1 MKKTILI
8 STIIVSVLVLFLTTN
23 CKKEEPAT
31 LAVVSTTSATNATAT
46 TATSGGNI
54 TSDGGATIT
63 VRGVCWSTTANP
75 TTSSSKTTDGVG
87 IGQFVS
93 EITGLTAGLT
103 YYVRAY
109 ATNSVGTA
117 YGNDITFST
126 LGQAPTCVTQPA
138 TDVAGTVATL
148 NGDVN
153 ANHLTTIVTF
163 EYGTTTSYGQTV
175 TATQSPVTGSSNTNV
190 SANITGLIEGTIY
203 HFRVNAVNSLGT
215 IYGSDVTLTTTP
227 LTTVTDIDGNSYNSI
242 RIGTQVWMK
251 ENLKTTKY
259 SDGTLIPN
267 IQGNAEWAALTTGA
281 YCDYSNTP
289 SNSTTYGRLYN
300 WYAVDNNAGTKV
312 ASNGGKN
319 VCPTGWH
326 VPTDAEWTTLTNY
339 LTNNGYGYEGSG
351 SDIGKSMAST
361 SGWTTYGTAGTV
373 GNDQVSNNS
382 SGFTAL
388 PSGYRGYGGSY
399 FDVGHGGGW
408 WSSTEY
414 STTWAYY
421 RFMFYDSD
429 YVGRTNEPKHVGF
442 SVRCLRD

>member
-8 STIIVSVLVLFLTTN
+8 YPIIVSVLVLFLTTN

-75 TTSSSKTTDGVG
+75 TTSGSKTTDGVG

-103 YYVRAY
+103 YHVRAY

-117 YGNDITFST
+117 FGTDITFST
-126 LGQAPTCVTQPA
+126 SGQAPTSVTQPA
-138 TDVAGTVATL
+138 TNVSGTVATL
-148 NGDVN
+148 NGAVN
-153 ANHLTTIVTF
+153 ANYLTTIVTF

-190 SANITGLIEGTIY
+190 SASITGLIEGTIY
-203 HFRVNAVNSLGT
+203 HFRVKAVNSLGT
-215 IYGSDVTLTTTP
+215 SDGSDVTFTTTP
-227 LTTVTDIDGNSYNSI
+227 LTTVTDIDGNSYNTI
-242 RIGTQVWMK
+242 KIGTQVWMK

-259 SDGTLIPN
+259 NDGTAIPTISDN
-267 IQGNAEWAALTTGA
+267 TAWDALTTGA
-281 YCDYSNTP
+281 YNDYDNTP

-300 WYAVDNNAGTKV
+300 WHAVDNNASTKV

-326 VPTDAEWTTLTNY
+326 VPNNVEWTTLTDY
-339 LTNNGYGYEGSG
+339 LTNNGFGYEGSG
-351 SDIGKSMAST
+351 WDIGKSMAAK
-361 SGWTTYGTAGTV
+361 SGWTSDPTAGNV
-373 GNDQVSNNS
+373 GNDQASNNS

-388 PSGYRGYGGSY
+388 PSGYRQ
-399 FDVGHGGGW
+399 VGGGYAYMGTITYW
-408 WSSTEY
+408 WSCSEDLAALGM
-414 STTWAYY
+414 SNDNSGVY
-421 RFMFYDSD
+421 RHNTLI
-429 YVGRTNEPKHVGF
+429 RHGF